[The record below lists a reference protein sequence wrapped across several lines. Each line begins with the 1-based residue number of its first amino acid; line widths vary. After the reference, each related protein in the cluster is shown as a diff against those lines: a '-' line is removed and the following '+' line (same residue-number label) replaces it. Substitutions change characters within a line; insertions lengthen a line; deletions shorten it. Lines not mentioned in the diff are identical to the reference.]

1 MADEKRYSHFSHKKC
16 EYYPCHKNADPEHFN
31 CLFCYC
37 PLYALGDDCGGHF
50 SYTEKGLKDCS
61 DCLIPHE
68 KGGFQY
74 ITDNFSKI
82 VELME
87 RNAEGER

>member
-61 DCLIPHE
+61 
-68 KGGFQY
+68 
-74 ITDNFSKI
+74 T
-82 VELME
+82 
-87 RNAEGER
+87 A